1 MFTFYTQNLELIM
14 HRMTLLNK
22 LIICLLIAI
31 CIYTFYY
38 CICNDFGFN
47 ENPHE
52 NQMNPNDS
60 TSDTSTRYSTQYEIQ
75 YFDSPNPNENPHK
88 NKLIRIYPINN
99 KQLDELKEIEN
110 RFEVR
115 FLSLL
120 QINSKSLTIATKMIN
135 VLVLIKDIN

>member
-1 MFTFYTQNLELIM
+1 MI
-14 HRMTLLNK
+14 LLNK

-31 CIYTFYY
+31 CIYTVYY
-38 CICNDFGFN
+38 CICNDFCLN
-47 ENPHE
+47 DENP
-52 NQMNPNDS
+52 
-60 TSDTSTRYSTQYEIQ
+60 Y
-75 YFDSPNPNENPHK
+75 K

-110 RFEVR
+110 RSEVR
-115 FLSLL
+115 FLWQK